1 MFFIRFIIKELIQT
15 ERAYVDDLKI
25 CIEVKI
31 IRYTHQLFTSK
42 IIKSDVSNV
51 ESFSKPCS
59 FEYIFLKSIKNLQRV
74 FFFQDSAILLGPFL
88 PWLESRIRLE
98 RFKRYIKS
106 FVPYLINLLYLH
118 RTFLHQ
124 CTVVL
129 TYHVLY
135 KNVNQPISS
144 LVISNTSM
152 NSIASKSHLKQD
164 SLFHFIVMFSFHS
177 TNLKI

>member
-1 MFFIRFIIKELIQT
+1 MNGAGYLFLKYFFFFHQVYHQGAHPNRTCLCRRFEDLYRGKSFIIHINYL
-15 ERAYVDDLKI
+15 ERV
-25 CIEVKI
+25 
-31 IRYTHQLFTSK
+31 LFSRFCH
-42 IIKSDVSNV
+42 IV
-51 ESFSKPCS
+51 
-59 FEYIFLKSIKNLQRV
+59 
-74 FFFQDSAILLGPFL
+74 LGPFF
-88 PWLESRIRLE
+88 PWLESPIRLE

-164 SLFHFIVMFSFHS
+164 SLFHFIVMFSF
-177 TNLKI
+177 NELVYLEI